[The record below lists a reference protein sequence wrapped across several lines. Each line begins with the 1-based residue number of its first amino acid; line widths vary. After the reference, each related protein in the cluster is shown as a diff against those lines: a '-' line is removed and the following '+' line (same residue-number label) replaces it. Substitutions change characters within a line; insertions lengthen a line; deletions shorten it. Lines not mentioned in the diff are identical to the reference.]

1 MQISQVFTTAL
12 LFRLCDAATQYLAP
26 AQDINFPS
34 SGSATNPLQW
44 LGANGPWYAGPNVF
58 GISPEPPQGCHVDRA
73 AYISRH
79 GSRYPDQGAYDG
91 WVSMYERF
99 RISNY
104 TTSGSLS
111 FLPNWQPVLEDPAS
125 QIGMENPTG
134 VKEALDLGYTLRTR
148 YPGLYREGDDFMVWA
163 NNYTRVLQT
172 ASTFV
177 RGYLGVAA
185 SQKGSII
192 SVTSRGFPAGV
203 GDSLAP
209 SDMCPNFKDSE
220 GGEYKSTWDAIWI
233 PPVQDRLQKLIKG
246 NLSLTASDISQIPY
260 LCGFESHITGRL
272 SPWCD
277 VLTDEE
283 LKQYEY
289 SNDLRYYYGI
299 GPGTDLPKK
308 MMTPFLNTLVGI
320 LQNGTSTGTGT
331 NGSTFDIPKLLVS
344 FLNDG
349 QLTELVTAS
358 GVFDEQPALSP
369 TKKDDSRLW
378 VGSRYVSM
386 RGTIA
391 FERLNC
397 ATKGD
402 DEPGAYP
409 ADGLNDTY
417 IRIKLN
423 DAVYPV
429 PSCNDGPGS
438 SCKLSDYVRYVA
450 EKYAAEGDWITNCN
464 VTVTKDT
471 PTTVKG
477 ASFFTDISKP
487 WVKRIEV

>member
-1 MQISQVFTTAL
+1 MGLGTLVRL
-12 LFRLCDAATQYLAP
+12 L
-26 AQDINFPS
+26 
-34 SGSATNPLQW
+34 NPLRSFKFHSLSTRNQAQTY
-44 LGANGPWYAGPNVF
+44 LGFHLSLLKAVM
-58 GISPEPPQGCHVDRA
+58 STEPP
-73 AYISRH
+73 ISRDMV
-79 GSRYPDQGAYDG
+79 RDTRTKELTMDG
-91 WVSMYERF
+91 F
-99 RISNY
+99 RCMSDNY

-111 FLPNWQPVLEDPAS
+111 FLPNWQPVLEDPTS

-134 VKEALDLGYTLRTR
+134 VKEALDLGYMLRTR
-148 YPGLYREGDDFMVWA
+148 YPGLYREGDDFMIWA

-172 ASTFV
+172 ASMFA

-192 SVTSRGFPAGV
+192 SVTPRGFPASV

-246 NLSLTASDISQIPY
+246 NLSLTASDIAQIPY

-320 LQNGTSTGTGT
+320 LQNGTRTGTGT

-369 TKKDDSRLW
+369 TEKDDNRLW

-409 ADGLNDTY
+409 SDGSNDTY

-450 EKYAAEGDWITNCN
+450 EKYTAEGDWITNCN